1 MESFVPAYLQEQRR
15 RELPQRPRAAVDLL
29 CCCRVCPRHCEVDR
43 IAGQIGFC
51 RTGRFARIASAS
63 CPLRR
68 GRMPAWL
75 ERQRHDLL
83 CRVTWA
89 ASSAR
94 TGTSVAATRGKRFP
108 PRRSLAPWSLWQEK
122 GCHNIN
128 LVTPTHVLPQLI
140 KALASAV
147 AQGLRIPIV
156 YNTGA
161 YDSLESIRLLDGL
174 VDIYMPDFK
183 LWSPERRGLYLNA
196 ADYAERARE
205 VAGDAPAGGRAQVHA
220 GRPCLPRGPGST
232 PDHARP
238 VGGKPSDL
246 RMAGRAVAGHFVN
259 IMGQYRP
266 EGFVCNGR
274 HHEQFA
280 AINRR
285 PTAEEIKNAFA
296 LARQAGLWRF
306 D

>member
-1 MESFVPAYLQEQRR
+1 MVALLQER
-15 RELPQRPRAAVDLL
+15 
-29 CCCRVCPRHCEVDR
+29 
-43 IAGQIGFC
+43 
-51 RTGRFARIASAS
+51 
-63 CPLRR
+63 
-68 GRMPAWL
+68 
-75 ERQRHDLL
+75 
-83 CRVTWA
+83 
-89 ASSAR
+89 
-94 TGTSVAATRGKRFP
+94 
-108 PRRSLAPWSLWQEK
+108 
-122 GCHNIN
+122 CHNIN

-183 LWSPERRGLYLNA
+183 LWSPERCGLYLNA
-196 ADYAERARE
+196 ADYAERTRE
-205 VAGDAPAGGRAQVHA
+205 VIAMHRQV
-220 GRPCLPRGPGST
+220 GELKFT
-232 PDHARP
+232 PDGLACRGVLVRHLIMPGLSEESRQIFEW
-238 VGGKPSDL
+238 L
-246 RMAGRAVAGHFVN
+246 AGLSRDTFVN

-296 LARQAGLWRF
+296 LARQAELAVRLTSGAPSGWCSEAGNRGDTL
-306 D
+306 